1 MLCPRPRFLRLSFLS
16 VGQWVGP
23 PTETPGRCRR
33 ARRPGAS
40 DCQGCRRA
48 QCPTVRDLARSQ
60 PEDRRTADHRARRWS
75 SPAARPASNLEH
87 EGSPSAVVATS
98 QRDGRTIDRR
108 DRRGR
113 RPLWRLHYSQPLRR
127 RRVRPALTAA
137 YSNQS
142 SHTPPHAGSFVRS
155 AVRKS
160 RAEIVARLH

>member
-1 MLCPRPRFLRLSFLS
+1 MRWFGGVVTESVIFEIIVWSRSFRSSGIVAELGVPRFVILLGVNRKIGERQTIGRGAGLL
-16 VGQWVGP
+16 P
-23 PTETPGRCRR
+23 P
-33 ARRPGAS
+33 
-40 DCQGCRRA
+40 
-48 QCPTVRDLARSQ
+48 
-60 PEDRRTADHRARRWS
+60 
-75 SPAARPASNLEH
+75 PASNLER

-108 DRRGR
+108 DPGGR

-155 AVRKS
+155 AVRKR